1 MNLSNQRN
9 NQNNDLNLNIYAP
22 YKGFISA
29 NRLSSEKNKNR
40 MLVLNEER
48 KDNIV
53 LFNTF
58 SSKPKIEENKS
69 QKLQNV
75 HIKNKEGQKSQ
86 KIKKA
91 KSVNYNKIKYY
102 DNEEDKKRDSY
113 LYLVKLKKYY
123 SMHNNL
129 YNINKSKYSSQSHGY
144 NSNKRRVSTKSNEIE
159 KTHEYE
165 NINNYYAHSKLN
177 MTIDSNNKQF
187 NIYKKIIKGNE
198 SHSCF
203 NKNNNNKCN
212 DISEIINTRIKFN
225 ETYNYFYNMKHSNL
239 NKCSYLNQT
248 KQDITNKNNNTSDYS
263 SLNNYWNKRTQDNS
277 KKIVKIRNELF
288 NKEQDEIQSVP
299 QISNKSKELVNNS
312 NKSKSD
318 NFKYKNIFDKL
329 FNKKNINDSSISRK
343 KRYNNKPKINQKS
356 EKMTRTLDDLFL
368 WNNKKQKKIKENENK
383 IYKKEIFHK
392 KNINLTSESILKER
406 RPFYLNKKVE
416 DRLIEQGKSI
426 KIKNSKIKEKFIN
439 EITEQKKYSNIN
451 FNHNKSIKSKYMP
464 KEESKNNE
472 NNNSF
477 LKHNSNIFNFN
488 YDYNIN
494 IFNKRNSLFD
504 KNKNNIIKE
513 LNDKSSMDKKSSN
526 RNSRTLLLQNYMK
539 NKINYN
545 RNNVNII
552 YNKTDLFNYE
562 IKDKNNIKE
571 LKLNLINRS
580 DKNDAKE
587 KDNNVSY
594 AKDKRLEDLKK
605 IMDFSEKLYK
615 SQNKII
621 S

>member
-1 MNLSNQRN
+1 M
-9 NQNNDLNLNIYAP
+9 
-22 YKGFISA
+22 
-29 NRLSSEKNKNR
+29 E
-40 MLVLNEER
+40 
-48 KDNIV
+48 
-53 LFNTF
+53 
-58 SSKPKIEENKS
+58 
-69 QKLQNV
+69 
-75 HIKNKEGQKSQ
+75 
-86 KIKKA
+86 
-91 KSVNYNKIKYY
+91 
-102 DNEEDKKRDSY
+102 
-113 LYLVKLKKYY
+113 
-123 SMHNNL
+123 
-129 YNINKSKYSSQSHGY
+129 
-144 NSNKRRVSTKSNEIE
+144 
-159 KTHEYE
+159 
-165 NINNYYAHSKLN
+165 
-177 MTIDSNNKQF
+177 
-187 NIYKKIIKGNE
+187 
-198 SHSCF
+198 
-203 NKNNNNKCN
+203 
-212 DISEIINTRIKFN
+212 
-225 ETYNYFYNMKHSNL
+225 HSNL

-329 FNKKNINDSSISRK
+329 FNKKNINNSSISRK
-343 KRYNNKPKINQKS
+343 KRYNSKPKINQKS

-392 KNINLTSESILKER
+392 KNINLTSKSILKER

-539 NKINYN
+539 NKVNYN
-545 RNNVNII
+545 RNNANII

>member
-1 MNLSNQRN
+1 
-9 NQNNDLNLNIYAP
+9 
-22 YKGFISA
+22 
-29 NRLSSEKNKNR
+29 
-40 MLVLNEER
+40 
-48 KDNIV
+48 
-53 LFNTF
+53 
-58 SSKPKIEENKS
+58 
-69 QKLQNV
+69 
-75 HIKNKEGQKSQ
+75 
-86 KIKKA
+86 
-91 KSVNYNKIKYY
+91 
-102 DNEEDKKRDSY
+102 
-113 LYLVKLKKYY
+113 
-123 SMHNNL
+123 
-129 YNINKSKYSSQSHGY
+129 
-144 NSNKRRVSTKSNEIE
+144 
-159 KTHEYE
+159 
-165 NINNYYAHSKLN
+165 
-177 MTIDSNNKQF
+177 
-187 NIYKKIIKGNE
+187 
-198 SHSCF
+198 
-203 NKNNNNKCN
+203 
-212 DISEIINTRIKFN
+212 
-225 ETYNYFYNMKHSNL
+225 
-239 NKCSYLNQT
+239 
-248 KQDITNKNNNTSDYS
+248 
-263 SLNNYWNKRTQDNS
+263 
-277 KKIVKIRNELF
+277 
-288 NKEQDEIQSVP
+288 
-299 QISNKSKELVNNS
+299 
-312 NKSKSD
+312 
-318 NFKYKNIFDKL
+318 
-329 FNKKNINDSSISRK
+329 
-343 KRYNNKPKINQKS
+343 
-356 EKMTRTLDDLFL
+356 MTRTLDDLFL

-439 EITEQKKYSNIN
+439 EITEQKKYSNVN

-472 NNNSF
+472 NNNLF
-477 LKHNSNIFNFN
+477 PKHNSNIFNFN

-539 NKINYN
+539 NKVNYN

-552 YNKTDLFNYE
+552 YNKTDLFNYDN
-562 IKDKNNIKE
+562 KDKNNIKE